1 MSEMT
6 ESLTPPKRRYIRPP
20 LGERGIM
27 SANGKTI
34 VQQFETEFQPHEKSP
49 LIFLIDNITGAQYC
63 ECHIRASKLAVGST
77 IDAPLDPSQPG
88 YKANR
93 QLLTMQPEF
102 IRMKEDALKRR
113 TFSNIVAEY
122 VPGTDLPLK
131 IIGGQHRIEAIRH
144 AVENHIDELQGVK
157 VYFGLDMK
165 QRLDVQEISNTN
177 LDISGA
183 WLDRLKETYR
193 GSSLRD
199 WCQEVGLLK
208 EGQDFSDKTGRGKL
222 SVHLAR
228 TFIANFY
235 LGKLVDTKDFSQT
248 ETVPLLY
255 KAGRDEKA
263 WEEFLSDHP
272 DVYKD
277 KELKTAGKEFSRL
290 VVAQRKAFA
299 GKTGAADSTEKA
311 LNAAILSA
319 WAYAAGLYQK
329 NPKRL
334 KLHYGI
340 ADVTAA
346 DPLNAKAL
354 AGGKHKTDATNY
366 RGLGYRTDA
375 RERAQ
380 MVELF
385 NILAEG
391 DVKINAGNVKAAI
404 SLYFGKKN
412 LLEGMAALKKA

>member
-1 MSEMT
+1 MIKT
-6 ESLTPPKRRYIRPP
+6 ESIIPSKGRYIQPVF
-20 LGERGIM
+20 GEDGVM
-27 SANGKTI
+27 SADGKTI
-34 VQQFETEFQPHEKSP
+34 VQAFEAEFQPHENGA
-49 LIFLIDNITGAQYC
+49 LVLLIDKITDAQYC
-63 ECHIRASKLAVGST
+63 ECHIRASKLVALST
-77 IDAPLDPSQPG
+77 INAPLDPSQPG

-93 QLLTMQPEF
+93 QLLTNEPDF
-102 IRMKEDALKRR
+102 IRMKEDALKGR

-177 LDISGA
+177 LAISGA

-199 WCQEVGLLK
+199 WCQDAGLLK
-208 EGQDFSDKTGRGKL
+208 EEHDFSDKTGRGKL
-222 SVHLAR
+222 PVHLAR

-235 LGKLVDTKDFSQT
+235 LGANIDTKDFNHS
-248 ETVPLLY
+248 ETTPLLY
-255 KAGRDEKA
+255 KAGKDDKA
-263 WEEFLSDHP
+263 WEDFLADRP
-272 DVYKD
+272 DIWKD
-277 KELKTAGKEFSRL
+277 QALRTAGKEFARL
-290 VVAQRKAFA
+290 VEAQRKAFE
-299 GKTGAADSTEKA
+299 GQKGVADSSEKA
-311 LNAAILSA
+311 LNAAVLSA
-319 WAYAAGLYQK
+319 WAFAAGMYQK
-329 NPKRL
+329 NHKRL
-334 KLHYGI
+334 KNHFEI
-340 ADVTAA
+340 ANTTAT

-354 AGGKHKTDATNY
+354 AKGRHGTDKDNY

-385 NILAEG
+385 NILAEN
-391 DVKINAGNVKAAI
+391 DSKINASNVKAAI
-404 SLYFGKKN
+404 SYYFGKKN
-412 LLEGMAALKKA
+412 LLVGKAALDKA

>member
-1 MSEMT
+1 MT
-6 ESLTPPKRRYIRPP
+6 
-20 LGERGIM
+20 
-27 SANGKTI
+27 ANGKTI
-34 VQQFETEFQPHEKSP
+34 TQLFESEFQPHEKGS
-49 LIFLIDNITGAQYC
+49 LVLLQDNMTGAQYC
-63 ECHIRASKLAVGST
+63 ECHIRASALVSLST
-77 IDAPLDPSQPG
+77 INAPLDPSQPG

-93 QLLTMQPEF
+93 QLLINEPAF
-102 IRMKEDALKRR
+102 IRMKEDALKKR

-122 VPGTDLPLK
+122 VPGTDHPLK

-144 AVENHIDELQGVK
+144 AVQSKIDELQGVK

-183 WLDRLKETYR
+183 WVDRLKETYR

-208 EGQDFSDKTGRGKL
+208 EGQDFSDKTGRGKF

-235 LGKLVDTKDFSQT
+235 LGKLIDTKDFSHT
-248 ETVPLLY
+248 ETTPLLY
-255 KAGRDEKA
+255 KAGRDEIA
-263 WEEFLSDHP
+263 WEEFLSQHP
-272 DVYKD
+272 DIYKD
-277 KELKTAGKEFSRL
+277 KDLKAAGKEYARL
-290 VVAQRKAFA
+290 VAAQRKAFA
-299 GKTGAADSTEKA
+299 GQTGSADLMEKA
-311 LNAAILSA
+311 LNAAVLSA

-329 NPKRL
+329 NPQRL
-334 KLHYGI
+334 KRHYGI
-340 ADVTAA
+340 ADVTAS

-354 AGGKHKTDATNY
+354 AGGKHKTDASNY

-385 NILAEG
+385 NILAESG
-391 DVKINAGNVKAAI
+391 VKINAANVKAAI
-404 SLYFGKKN
+404 SLYFSKKN
-412 LLEGMAALKKA
+412 LLEGRAALRKS